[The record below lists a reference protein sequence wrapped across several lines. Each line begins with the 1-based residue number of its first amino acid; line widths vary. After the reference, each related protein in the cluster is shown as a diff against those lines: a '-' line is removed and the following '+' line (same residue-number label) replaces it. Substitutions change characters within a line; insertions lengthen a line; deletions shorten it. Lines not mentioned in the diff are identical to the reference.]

1 MQTFPAQFVFPP
13 PPAELLVLLVVIFVI
28 WAVVR
33 VVNDARTWFKEEIQ
47 GDFRAPA
54 KKSGKRRLKELL
66 VLLVVI
72 LVTWAVVSVVNYAR
86 TWF

>member
-1 MQTFPAQFVFPP
+1 MQTFPPLFDFPP
-13 PPAELLVLLVVIFVI
+13 PPVELLILLVVILVI

-33 VVNDARTWFKEEIQ
+33 VINDARTWFKEEIQ

-54 KKSGKRRLKELL
+54 KKSGRRRLKELL
-66 VLLVVI
+66 VFLVVI
-72 LVTWAVVSVVNYAR
+72 LVTWAVVSVVKYAR